1 MPTETDER
9 ERLIEFPA
17 LKEAR
22 GELDARRKSLRDI
35 LAEAGPDYDMTKI
48 KSVTGDNAAK
58 VKAIQDLNEE
68 INERKQKVDELL
80 VVARAAAE
88 AKYAEDE
95 PEHKGLSE
103 DGDGSGRGPERKD
116 GGNKSLGE
124 LFMGSQAFK
133 GYGRGSGQGPQ
144 AHLDLDVGKILKA
157 DFLTS
162 AGWAPESV
170 RTGRVESFPTRP
182 APRVVDF
189 LPQTT
194 TTQAAV
200 VYMEETT
207 FTNTA
212 AETAEAGSYPEA
224 ALALTERT
232 VAVRKIAVY
241 LPVSDEQFEDE
252 PRAQQYVNNRLPFM
266 LRQRLDLQ
274 ILVGDGS
281 APNLLG
287 TENVSGIQ
295 TQALGTDSTTDAIYK
310 AMRRIR
316 DDGFAEPSVVFIRP
330 SAWESVRL
338 MKTADGMYI
347 WGHPSIPGP
356 TTVWGVPVVETTAV
370 TATKAIIGDYTN
382 FSELAVRR
390 GIDIQVSNSHSDFFV
405 KGKLAIRADMRA
417 ALIHYRPK
425 AFAVVTGL

>member
-9 ERLIEFPA
+9 IIDFPA

-22 GELDARRKSLRDI
+22 GELDAKRKSLRDI
-35 LAEAGPDYDMTKI
+35 FAEAGPTYDMSKV
-48 KSVTGDNAAK
+48 KSVAGDPAAK
-58 VKAIQDLNEE
+58 LDHIRNLNEE
-68 INERKQKVDELL
+68 IIEKKQKVDELMI
-80 VVARAAAE
+80 VARAAAE
-88 AKYAEDE
+88 AKQGEDA
-95 PEHKGLSE
+95 EHKGHTE
-103 DGDGSGRGPERKD
+103 DGDGSGHERKD
-116 GGNKSLGE
+116 HGFKTLGE

-133 GYGRGSGQGPQ
+133 GYARGSGNGPQ
-144 AHLDLDVGKILKA
+144 AHLDLDVGKFLKA

-162 AGWAPESV
+162 AGWDPEV
-170 RTGRVESFPTRP
+170 TRTGRVEMFPTRP

-194 TTQAAV
+194 TSQAAV
-200 VYMEETT
+200 AYMEETT
-207 FTNTA
+207 FTNAA
-212 AETAEAGSYPEA
+212 AETAEAAAYPEA
-224 ALALTERT
+224 TLELTERT
-232 VAVRKIAVY
+232 SAVRKIAVY

-274 ILVGDGS
+274 ILVGNGTP
-281 APNLLG
+281 PNLLG

-295 TQALGTDSTTDAIYK
+295 TQALGADPIPDALYK
-310 AMRRIR
+310 AMRKIR

-330 SAWESVRL
+330 EKWEAVRL
-338 MKTADGMYI
+338 LKTADGQYI

-356 TTVWGVPVVETTAV
+356 TTIWGVPVVETTAV
-370 TATKAIIGDYTN
+370 TATKAVIGDYTN

-390 GIDIQVSNSHSDFFV
+390 GIDIQVSNSHSDFFI

-425 AFAVVTGL
+425 AFATVTGL